1 VRQYGRN
8 GLQAQVLKLNIQQA
22 PPSSSSS
29 SSDGS
34 EQQQQQ
40 QPLVSVRVL
49 PKEVHMNSVSLE
61 VENFR
66 FLFCPPER
74 LVSLLSHTLCLFR
87 PPNQLCWY
95 ALHVCFA
102 AAAAVTAAAAA
113 GVSVGTLQG
122 GSHELC

>member
-8 GLQAQVLKLNIQQA
+8 GLQAQVLKINIQQA

-29 SSDGS
+29 SSSSDGS
-34 EQQQQQ
+34 QQQQQ

-74 LVSLLSHTLCLFR
+74 LVSVF
-87 PPNQLCWY
+87 Y
-95 ALHVCFA
+95 
-102 AAAAVTAAAAA
+102 VTRIL
-113 GVSVGTLQG
+113 G
-122 GSHELC
+122 

>member
-1 VRQYGRN
+1 
-8 GLQAQVLKLNIQQA
+8 LQAQVLRLNIQQA

-29 SSDGS
+29 SDGS
-34 EQQQQQ
+34 QQQQQ

-74 LVSLLSHTLCLFR
+74 LVSDLNSNLNAKTGYSLYGVDFSVL
-87 PPNQLCWY
+87 
-95 ALHVCFA
+95 VCE
-102 AAAAVTAAAAA
+102 
-113 GVSVGTLQG
+113 SLQG
-122 GSHELC
+122 AGQYADLYC